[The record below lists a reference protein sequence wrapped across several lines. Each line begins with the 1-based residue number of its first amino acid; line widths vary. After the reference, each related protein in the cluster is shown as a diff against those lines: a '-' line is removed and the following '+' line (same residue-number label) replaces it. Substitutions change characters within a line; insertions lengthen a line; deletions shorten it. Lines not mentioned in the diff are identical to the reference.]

1 MHSFFSTHIQ
11 VSEVLDTVL
20 NNTDAVP
27 AFMKLRGEQRSQ
39 REEKAE
45 EWWEEALG
53 VSVEG
58 TVCCVLLS
66 NLLVLL

>member
-1 MHSFFSTHIQ
+1 MLCCQVKSTRLLFMHSFFSTHIQ

-45 EWWEEALG
+45 EW
-53 VSVEG
+53 
-58 TVCCVLLS
+58 
-66 NLLVLL
+66 